1 MTKKITGNS
10 NLDVFSPLFV
20 TENGKQSVLYST
32 EESRVLCLLKE
43 LERACIALL
52 KKKDVVFT
60 SVKGKRLVCGEA
72 GRTFFRIARSNL
84 LARIEEIF
92 PECLFNPFVKAAID
106 AIQAE
111 KGDCPLYALEVYES
125 LEEVQSIA
133 DMMNRIVDRIRNR
146 MSSEDFKAMIRNHER
161 AVNQNRRS
169 LARFVTAIFRRYA
182 KVLVVRLDL
191 SYLKSALRPLD
202 EQNLS
207 CEDVVRHREKLLAD
221 LRKMFKGKLINY
233 VWKLEYGPLRGYHYH
248 AFFFFD
254 GSQCMQDIVIAKTI
268 GEHWASVV
276 TGGSGS
282 YFNCCANKKNYPA
295 LGIGMIKYDDWE
307 KISNLKSR
315 SLEYLVKADY
325 YVKSI
330 ACTKIRTLGKGAAP
344 KPAATNRGRP
354 REGDR
359 SDFGLRSRM
368 AASLALS
375 HPPA

>member
-10 NLDVFSPLFV
+10 YLEMFSPLFA
-20 TENGKQSVLYST
+20 TKNGQQIRLYNAD
-32 EESRVLCLLKE
+32 ESRVLCLLKE
-43 LERACIALL
+43 LEKTCAALL

-60 SVKGKRLVCGEA
+60 CVKGKRLVCGEA
-72 GRTFFRIARSNL
+72 GRTFFRIARSDL
-84 LARIEEIF
+84 LTRIEEIF
-92 PECLFNPFVKAAID
+92 PECLFNPFVRAAID
-106 AIQAE
+106 AIKAE
-111 KGDCPLYALEVYES
+111 KGDCQLFALEVYES
-125 LEEVQSIA
+125 LGEIKSIA

-146 MSSEDFKAMIRNHER
+146 MSNEDFKAMVRNHER
-161 AVNQNRRS
+161 AVNQNRKS
-169 LARFVTAIFRRYA
+169 LARFVNAIFRRYA

-191 SYLKSALRPLD
+191 SYLKSYYRPLD

-207 CEDVVRHREKLLAD
+207 CEDVVRHREKLLAE
-221 LRKMFKGKLINY
+221 LRKMFKGKLITY
-233 VWKLEYGPLRGYHYH
+233 VWKLEYGPMRGYHYH

-254 GSQCMQDIVIAKTI
+254 GSQCMQDIVIAKMI
-268 GEHWASVV
+268 GEHWANVV

-359 SDFGLRSRM
+359 PEFGLRSRM
-368 AASLALS
+368 AASVAFS
-375 HPPA
+375 G